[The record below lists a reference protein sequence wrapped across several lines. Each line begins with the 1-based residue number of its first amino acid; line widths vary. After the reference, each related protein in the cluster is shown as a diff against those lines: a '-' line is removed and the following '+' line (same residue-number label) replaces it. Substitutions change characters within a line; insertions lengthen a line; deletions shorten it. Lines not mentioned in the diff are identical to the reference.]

1 MQRVTKC
8 SINKEIHGRT
18 QQEMQSK
25 CEKRRISVPYFLK
38 LDIRTPARK
47 AFDYAQKITSTLG
60 GRKKVTIMK
69 SMKYSVAKLNIS
81 KFED

>member
-1 MQRVTKC
+1 MPKKNYIQV
-8 SINKEIHGRT
+8 
-18 QQEMQSK
+18 
-25 CEKRRISVPYFLK
+25 
-38 LDIRTPARK
+38 
-47 AFDYAQKITSTLG
+47 G